1 MTKRDCHT
9 IHAARTMDRTR
20 RRSDSQRQRQ
30 ASRAGFTLVEILIGL
45 AISAMLL
52 AAIAVAFNA
61 SVMNYAENE
70 QMYQTINN
78 GRQALTRMTSEL
90 RTGSEVS
97 FTAAANLCEFFT
109 ADGAGTRYEFTGNQL
124 RLQKNGGTW
133 HVLCDNVTAATFTK
147 TPVDSGDDSK
157 SVQISLT
164 VRSGDF
170 ERTLSAAAVMRRN
183 LPF

>member
-1 MTKRDCHT
+1 
-9 IHAARTMDRTR
+9 
-20 RRSDSQRQRQ
+20 
-30 ASRAGFTLVEILIGL
+30 
-45 AISAMLL
+45 MLL

-90 RTGSEVS
+90 RTAYTVDPGAP
-97 FTAAANLCEFFT
+97 TNQCNFFT
-109 ADGAGTRYEFTGNQL
+109 ADGADTRYQFAGNQI

-147 TPVDSGDDSK
+147 TPTDDGMDSK